1 MLAAPN
7 ETNTPGVRSV
17 PGGVGH
23 GDSGVDGV
31 DGGDGGDQ
39 CDGMMLYVW
48 WWWWWC
54 VLVGSPEMCGSLVPA
69 AW

>member
-17 PGGVGH
+17 LGGVGH

-31 DGGDGGDQ
+31 DGGDGGDGNSEKLNNYLFLLGVRA
-39 CDGMMLYVW
+39 DAV
-48 WWWWWC
+48 
-54 VLVGSPEMCGSLVPA
+54 
-69 AW
+69 